1 MERVSIEKCLKEIPN
16 KFKLAVIAMNRARSI
31 LLGSKTSVA
40 DTKYAKKSVNKSL
53 IEIEN
58 EKIDLDS
65 FEKEVRHN
73 LLVNNLFLKDT
84 HSVSDISDIDTNDS
98 GNVIDLSADTDID
111 LSDSDS
117 EDIDDEEGDFT
128 DGDSDL
134 E

>member
-31 LLGSKTSVA
+31 LLGSKTSIA
-40 DTKYAKKSVNKSL
+40 DSKYARKSVNKSL

-65 FEKEVRHN
+65 FEKEVKQN

-84 HSVSDISDIDTNDS
+84 HSVSDTDTNDS
-98 GNVIDLSADTDID
+98 DNVIDLSTDTDVD

-117 EDIDDEEGDFT
+117 EDIDDEENDFA
-128 DGDSDL
+128 DNDSDI

>member
-84 HSVSDISDIDTNDS
+84 HSVSDIDANDS
-98 GNVIDLSADTDID
+98 NNVIDLSADTDID

-117 EDIDDEEGDFT
+117 EDIDDDEGDFT
-128 DGDSDL
+128 DGDSDI

>member
-1 MERVSIEKCLKEIPN
+1 MEKVSIEKCLEEIPN
-16 KFKLAVIAMNRARSI
+16 KFKLAVIAMNRARTI
-31 LLGSKTSVA
+31 LLGSKTSVT

-65 FEKEVRHN
+65 FEKEVKQN

-84 HSVSDISDIDTNDS
+84 HSVSDVDTNDS
-98 GNVIDLSADTDID
+98 DNVIDLSDSDID

-117 EDIDDEEGDFT
+117 EDIDEDEEEVDFT
-128 DGDSDL
+128 DSDSDV

>member
-1 MERVSIEKCLKEIPN
+1 MERISIEKCLKEIPN

-84 HSVSDISDIDTNDS
+84 HSVSDIDTNDS

-128 DGDSDL
+128 DGDSDI